1 MKQITENIQ
10 DKGEIRP
17 CKISLNKINT
27 RCHVEILVCSSFQQK
42 IFLKKLIDI
51 CLLYSA
57 EDDINEGKVESS
69 EIQEPVLPTKN
80 MLAVNKI
87 DADVNDGILYKNYI
101 EIIQKELGFL
111 KIGINEEKQ
120 NCL

>member
-1 MKQITENIQ
+1 M
-10 DKGEIRP
+10 
-17 CKISLNKINT
+17 
-27 RCHVEILVCSSFQQK
+27 
-42 IFLKKLIDI
+42 IDI

-111 KIGINEEKQ
+111 KIEINEEKQ